1 MLVECFQI
9 LVAALLV
16 AAVGVPTVV
25 LFDKWNKEMES
36 DGDVYNG

>member
-1 MLVECFQI
+1 MLVECFKI

-25 LFDKWNKEMES
+25 LFDKWNKEMCEE
-36 DGDVYNG
+36 GKE